1 MKGLKHK
8 LAIALIW
15 IFAGLVGVFK
25 GDEAKQKWVF
35 KIKNKYVNRK
45 QVKENKLIAL
55 RGGVLLDEIEMSA
68 YHK

>member
-8 LAIALIW
+8 LAVVLIW
-15 IFAGLVGVFK
+15 IFAGLLGFIK

-35 KIKNKYVNRK
+35 KIKDKYVNRK
-45 QVKENKLIAL
+45 QVRENKLIAL
-55 RGGVLLDEIEMSA
+55 RGGVLLDEIEMEA